1 MLELSWDRH
10 SKDGVPIA
18 RAVALVA
25 KTLHSHDN
33 ERARWRAAAARAS
46 ADSPRRNSPLG
57 AIGAKKNRCATDA
70 TPKRPAAQPRTP
82 AKLSSQRRL
91 DCGGRRR
98 HGCRRWSHAGVV
110 AGCRSERRSRP
121 EGHAAGT
128 ACHPAL
134 AGVHCP
140 IAAPHQ
146 AVIPAKAG
154 IQFFFHCHASI
165 LTSDYA
171 RIACVR
177 AMIVAARRG
186 KFHVCRPTP
195 RPRLQCPICPFALT
209 A

>member
-1 MLELSWDRH
+1 MGSA
-10 SKDGVPIA
+10 SKDGVPKA

-33 ERARWRAAAARAS
+33 ERVRWRALAAGVA
-46 ADSPRRNSPLG
+46 ADSGRNSPLG
-57 AIGAKKNRCATDA
+57 ASWCRKNRCATDA

-91 DCGGRRR
+91 YCGGRRR
-98 HGCRRWSHAGVV
+98 HGCRRWSHAGAV
-110 AGCRSERRSRP
+110 AGFRSERRRLP

-128 ACHPAL
+128 TCHPAL

-165 LTSDYA
+165 LAADYA